1 MITEDEFMTPQ
12 NVADYLKVTIYAVYS
27 WLGDGRLKGYKVGS
41 DWRIRK
47 SDVESFLKSNQA
59 G

>member
-1 MITEDEFMTPQ
+1 MIAEDEFMTPQ
-12 NVADYLKVTIYAVYS
+12 NVADYLKVTIYAVYA